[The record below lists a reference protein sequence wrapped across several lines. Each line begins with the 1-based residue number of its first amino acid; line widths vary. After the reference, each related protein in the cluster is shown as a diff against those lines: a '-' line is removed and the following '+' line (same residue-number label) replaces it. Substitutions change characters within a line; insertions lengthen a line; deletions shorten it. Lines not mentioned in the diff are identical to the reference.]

1 MPPATLKE
9 ISSDMSRLPTQAEIV
24 IIGGGIIGCS
34 VAYHLAKLGKKDVLL
49 LERKKLTSGTTW
61 HAAGLV
67 RAMLYSGNLTRL
79 ARHSLELYTKL
90 EKETGQATGLK
101 QNGSISIATN
111 GERWDELRRG
121 AAMAKAF
128 RVEAEEITPK
138 KAQEMWPLLN
148 IDDVVGAIFFPH
160 DGQTNPA
167 DTAMALAKGA
177 RMGGVKILEDCK
189 VTGILTRDGR
199 ATGVTTE
206 EGEVKAEVVV
216 NCAGM
221 WAREVGLMAGVSV
234 PLHAAE
240 HFYVVT
246 EPMDLP
252 SNLPVMR
259 NMDSCAYY
267 KEDAGKLL
275 IGAFEPKAKPWGMD
289 GIPDSFCFDE
299 LPEDFDHFQPI
310 LEGAIH
316 RVPKLGE
323 TGIRKFFN
331 GPESFSPDQRYLLGE
346 APELKNFFVAAG
358 FNSIGIQSAGGAGM
372 ALAEWIAGGHPPFDL
387 WDVDIRRMSP
397 HQNRKTYLYDRVS
410 EALGLLYAMHWPYRQ
425 YETARGIR
433 LTPLYMRLKENG
445 ACFGEVAGW
454 ERANWFAPKGVAPK
468 YDYSFKR
475 QNWFTHSAAEVKATR
490 EKVAIFDQSTF
501 AKFLVRGVDAERELQ
516 RISAADVAVAPGRA
530 VYTQW
535 LNPRGGIEAD
545 LTVTRLADE
554 SYMVVTAAATAGRDL
569 HWLRRNVAP
578 DARVLID
585 DVTNS
590 QAVLGVMG
598 PNSRALLQPLSDTD
612 LGNEAFPFGTSREIT
627 IGNVRLRATRIS
639 YMGELGW
646 ELYVPS
652 EFATG
657 LFDTLLAHG
666 EPHGLKLGGMHAMD
680 SLRIEKAYRHWGHD
694 ITDEDTPLEAGLGF
708 AVAFDKNA
716 DFIGRDA
723 LLKQKVEKK
732 LTKRLLQ
739 FGLDDPEP
747 LLYHNEPI
755 YRDGALVGHTSSAAY
770 GHHLGRAIA
779 MGYVRHEGGVD
790 ADYVAGGKWEI
801 DVGLK
806 RFAAKAS
813 LRPLYDPTSARMK
826 V

>member
-1 MPPATLKE
+1 
-9 ISSDMSRLPTQAEIV
+9 MSKLPSQAEIV
-24 IIGGGIIGCS
+24 IVGGGIIGCS

-79 ARHSLELYTKL
+79 ARYSLELYTRL
-90 EKETGQATGLK
+90 EQETGQATGLK

-111 GERWDELRRG
+111 AERWDELRRS
-121 AAMAKAF
+121 ASMAEAF
-128 RVEAEEITPK
+128 GVEAEEITAK
-138 KAQEMWPLLN
+138 RAQELWPLLN
-148 IDDVVGAIFFPH
+148 VEDVVGAIYFPR

-177 RMGGVKILEDCK
+177 RMGGVRIVEDCK
-189 VTGILTRDGR
+189 VTGIMTKDGR
-199 ATGVTTE
+199 AAGVRTA
-206 EGEVKAEVVV
+206 EGEVKADVVV
-216 NCAGM
+216 NCGGM
-221 WAREVGLMAGVSV
+221 WAREIGLMAGVAV

-252 SNLPVMR
+252 ANLPVMR

-289 GIPDSFCFDE
+289 GIPESFCFDE

-316 RVPKLGE
+316 RVPKLAE

-346 APELKNFFVAAG
+346 APELKGFFVAAG

-372 ALAEWIAGGHPPFDL
+372 ALAEWIVGGHPPFDL
-387 WDVDIRRMSP
+387 WDVDIRRVMP
-397 HQNRKTYLYDRVS
+397 HQNSKTYLFDRVG

-425 YETARGIR
+425 FETARGIR
-433 LTPLYMRLKENG
+433 LTPLYARLKEHG

-454 ERANWFAPKGVAPK
+454 ERANWFAPDSVAPK
-468 YDYSFKR
+468 YEYSFGR
-475 QNWFTHSAAEVKATR
+475 QNWFPCAAAEVKATR
-490 EKVAIFDQSTF
+490 ERVGLFDQSTF
-501 AKFLVRGVDAERELQ
+501 AKFLVRGSDAEREMQ
-516 RISAADVAVAPGRA
+516 RICAADVAVAPGRA
-530 VYTQW
+530 IYTQW
-535 LNPRGGIEAD
+535 LNERGGIEAD
-545 LTVTRLADE
+545 LTVTRLADDA
-554 SYMVVTAAATAGRDL
+554 YMAVTAAATATRDL
-569 HWLRRNVAP
+569 DWLKRNLAP
-578 DARVLID
+578 DARVLVD
-585 DVTNS
+585 DVTGAY
-590 QAVLGVMG
+590 AVLGVMG
-598 PNSRALLQPLSDTD
+598 PNSRALLQSLTNDD
-612 LGNEAFPFGTSREIT
+612 LGNQAFQFGQSREIAL
-627 IGNVRLRATRIS
+627 GNVKLRATRIS

-652 EFATG
+652 EFAVG
-657 LFDTLLAHG
+657 LFDSLLAKG
-666 EPHGLKLGGMHAMD
+666 SSHGLKLCGMHAMD

-716 DFIGRDA
+716 DFIGRAA
-723 LLKQKVEKK
+723 LVKQKAETK

-739 FGLDDPEP
+739 FALQDPEP

-755 YRDGALVGHTSSAAY
+755 YRDGRIVGYTSSANY

-779 MGYVRHEGGVD
+779 MGYVRHAEGVD
-790 ADYVAGGKWEI
+790 GDYVASGKWEI
-801 DVGLK
+801 GVGLK
-806 RFAAKAS
+806 RYAAQAS
-813 LRPLYDPTSARMK
+813 LRPLYDPTSARMRA
-826 V
+826 